1 MRYDIFKIVS
11 RVILL
16 NHIHSYIKSR
26 CMSLDFVT
34 MTIKKMKMITFKPD
48 LSVLS
53 RPPVLTPT
61 THDKILIEH

>member
-1 MRYDIFKIVS
+1 
-11 RVILL
+11 
-16 NHIHSYIKSR
+16 
-26 CMSLDFVT
+26 MSLDFVT

-61 THDKILIEH
+61 THDKILIEN